1 VDGGEAMSAF
11 PQQPSVAVVGLSCRL
26 PGAITTPDQLWAD
39 LMDGRDLVTDHAQDH
54 PRADILP
61 AAILADDGQ
70 AFDAAHFGISPTEL
84 EAMDPQQR
92 LLLELAAEAFEDA
105 GISPADWRGHRVGVW
120 VGSSCL
126 DQALLRLGP
135 GQGGTMLDTAGAIPS
150 MMANRVSR
158 HRLFDWRGPSE
169 VVDTACSA
177 SLVAVHRAR
186 QALAVGEVDLAV
198 AAGVNTLRLDTHTRM
213 FATSRA
219 LAPDGRCRPF
229 DRQAQGFVRGEGG
242 AVVVLQRQEDAE
254 ACGVR
259 PRAVLVGSGT
269 GSDGAGSPLG
279 APNKDGQAGLLS
291 FVYTWSGVDP
301 HHVDYLETHGT
312 GTPAGDNVESRA
324 AGDELAQGR
333 AQERPLLLGSIKS
346 NLGHLEGAAGIV
358 SLAKVV
364 LSLEHG
370 QIPPTI
376 HHRDPLPILRRRGL
390 EVVAE
395 PRPWPATDR
404 PRMAAVQAFGFGGTN
419 AHVILTQAAPTAAV
433 DEEPLDGDV
442 VVPLSASGLDALRT
456 TARRWAAAVE
466 GHPSLGA
473 VAATAAHRRDPYT
486 GARAAAVAG
495 SPGQAARA
503 FKAAAEHRTDLALV
517 GPRVPTSKRPRV
529 VFAFDG
535 HGAHPAGDGDL
546 AEREPVFAA
555 ALADTRH
562 AVDSYAGGPLREGL
576 ERWQPEQ
583 WAWQVAAAAL
593 LTSWGITPDVV
604 VGHSLGEVA
613 AATVAGVL
621 SIQDAARLVVERSRL
636 LAQTAP
642 AGGLLATQ
650 LSAEQARAAIT
661 DHPRMGVAALNAPQ
675 ASVLSGSHADLDA
688 VAARLDADRH
698 WFKRVPQAPPAH
710 SPLMDDAAAALPGLL
725 AGIEVRPGGVALHS
739 TATGGRLSGSQ
750 MGPAYWGR
758 QLRAPVLLHQ
768 VVDSLAR
775 DGEIVVV
782 EIGARPVLSGALA
795 ATLARAQGRYE
806 VDPPLVS
813 VATNGPEHTDMLT
826 ALAGLFTFGLD
837 PVWPIKRAPA
847 VRLPL
852 RAWTHSAPA
861 PAAASAAPASALAGL
876 PPQDVRAAIT
886 DQVLALTSQMV
897 PGPAAGP
904 DTAWAELGLES
915 LFLTHLHRA
924 LVRALPE
931 LARLPVEAVHGSR
944 TPAGLVD
951 AALAHWGHPHLSNA

>member
-1 VDGGEAMSAF
+1 MSAS
-11 PQQPSVAVVGLSCRL
+11 PQQPPVAVVGFSCRL
-26 PGAITTPDQLWAD
+26 PGAITNPDQLWAD
-39 LMDGRDLVTDHAQDH
+39 LMDGRDLVTDHCENH

-105 GISPADWRGHRVGVW
+105 GISPADWRGRRVMFC
-120 VGSSCL
+120 VGASCL

-150 MMANRVSR
+150 MLANRVSR

-198 AAGVNTLRLDTHTRM
+198 VGGVNMLMLDTHTRM
-213 FATSRA
+213 FRA
-219 LAPDGRCRPF
+219 SGVLAPDGRCRPF
-229 DRQAQGFVRGEGG
+229 DRKAKGFVRGEGG

-259 PRAVLVGSGT
+259 PRAVLVGSAT

-279 APNKDGQAGLLS
+279 APNKQGQLDLLS
-291 FVYTWSGVDP
+291 FVYARSSVAP
-301 HHVDYLETHGT
+301 RHVDLLETHGT
-312 GTPAGDNVESRA
+312 GTFTGDGVESRA
-324 AGDELAQGR
+324 AAEKLAQGR
-333 AQERPLLLGSIKS
+333 PEDGPLLLGSIKS

-358 SLAKVV
+358 SLVKVV

-376 HHRDPLPILRRRGL
+376 HHRDPLPTLRRRGL
-390 EVVAE
+390 EVVTE
-395 PRPWPATDR
+395 PRPWPVTGR

-419 AHVILTQAAPTAAV
+419 AHVILTQAPPTPAR
-433 DEEPLDGDV
+433 DEGHVDGDV
-442 VVPLSASGLDALRT
+442 VVPVSASSLDALRT
-456 TARRWAAAVE
+456 TAHLWAGALE
-466 GHPSLGA
+466 HQPSLGA
-473 VAATAAHRRDPYT
+473 VAATAAHRRDHYT

-495 SPGQAARA
+495 SPDQAARA
-503 FKAAAEHRTDLALV
+503 FEAAAENRTDLALV
-517 GPRVPTSKRPRV
+517 GPRVPAAKRPRV
-529 VFAFDG
+529 VLTFNG

-546 AEREPVFAA
+546 AEREPVFAET
-555 ALADTRH
+555 LADAQH
-562 AVDSYAGGPLREGL
+562 AVASYAGPLPEGL
-576 ERWQPEQ
+576 ERWQPQQ
-583 WAWQVAAAAL
+583 WCWQVAAAAL
-593 LTSWGITPDVV
+593 LASWGIAPDVV

-621 SIQDAARLVVERSRL
+621 SLPDAARLVVERSRL
-636 LAQTAP
+636 LAQAAP
-642 AGGLLATQ
+642 AGGLLATH
-650 LSAEQARAAIT
+650 LSAEQAQAAIV
-661 DHPRMGVAALNAPQ
+661 DHPRMGVAALNGPQ
-675 ASVLSGSHADLDA
+675 ASVLSGPHPDLGA
-688 VAARLDADRH
+688 VAARLDADRL
-698 WFKRVPQAPPAH
+698 WSKRVPQAPPAH
-710 SPLMDDAAAALPGLL
+710 SPLMDQAAAELPDRL
-725 AGIEVRPGGVALHS
+725 AGIEARPGEVALHS
-739 TATGGRLSGSQ
+739 SATGERLSGSQ

-758 QLRAPVLLHQ
+758 QLRAPVQLHT
-768 VVDSLAR
+768 VIRALAAS
-775 DGEIVVV
+775 EQPVVVV
-782 EIGARPVLSGALA
+782 EIGARPVLAGALA

-806 VDPPLVS
+806 GDPPLVS
-813 VATNGPEHTDMLT
+813 VATNGPEHTDALT
-826 ALAGLFTFGLD
+826 ALAGLYTFGLD
-837 PVWPIKRAPA
+837 PVWPIGRAPA

-852 RAWTHSAPA
+852 RAWTHTTPT
-861 PAAASAAPASALAGL
+861 PAAVSAASASALADL
-876 PPQDVRAAIT
+876 APQDVRAAIT
-886 DQVLALTSQMV
+886 EQVLALASQMV
-897 PGPAAGP
+897 PGSAADP
-904 DTAWAELGLES
+904 DVPWAELGLES

-931 LARLPVEAVHGSR
+931 LAGLPVEAVHGSR

-951 AALAHWGHPHLSNA
+951 AALAHWGHSPHLSNA